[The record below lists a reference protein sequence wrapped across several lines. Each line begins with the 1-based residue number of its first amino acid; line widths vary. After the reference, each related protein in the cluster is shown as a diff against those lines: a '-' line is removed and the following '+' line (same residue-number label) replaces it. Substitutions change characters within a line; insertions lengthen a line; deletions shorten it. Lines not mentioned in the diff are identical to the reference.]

1 MVRGLYTTST
11 SQQRLLSIDEIATAC
26 CISSQKVNSWLA
38 TNQLKAAQTGGK
50 LIEATEIV
58 AFLAKNGMPVS
69 PALLPPMTRKILF
82 IASDKDA
89 IQAKE
94 ATIEHICL
102 QFSTLGTVLAEIS
115 SAGRQADL
123 TILTFAPN
131 VVVIFLTTY
140 NKSSANTFNLLA
152 SIPELKTILFVDQA
166 TKGAMDQGQ
175 LFLPAHLVVSDTL
188 PLDHLD
194 RELSVLLTH

>member
-1 MVRGLYTTST
+1 MVRGLYTTSS

-26 CISSQKVNSWLA
+26 CISSQKVSSWLA
-38 TNQLKAAQTGGK
+38 TNLLKASQAGGN
-50 LIEATEIV
+50 LVEATEIV
-58 AFLAKNGMPVS
+58 SFLAKNGMPVS

-82 IASDKDA
+82 IANDKA
-89 IQAKE
+89 ALQAKE

-123 TILTFAPN
+123 TILTFGPS

-140 NKSSANTFNLLA
+140 NKSCANTFNLLA

-166 TKGAMDQGQ
+166 TKQAMDQGQ
-175 LFLPAHLVVSDTL
+175 LFLPAHLVISDTL

>member
-1 MVRGLYTTST
+1 MVRRLYTTST

>member
-1 MVRGLYTTST
+1 MVRRLYTTST

-38 TNQLKAAQTGGK
+38 TNQLKAAQAGGN

>member
-1 MVRGLYTTST
+1 MVRRLYTTST

-38 TNQLKAAQTGGK
+38 TDQLKAAQTGGS

-89 IQAKE
+89 LQAKE

-102 QFSTLGTVLAEIS
+102 QFSALGTVLAEIS

-131 VVVIFLTTY
+131 VVVIFLTAY

-166 TKGAMDQGQ
+166 TKQAMDQGQ